1 MTAAQ
6 YKRLETQFARAVG
19 LWLRRARVGIF
30 NALLRVLKKG
40 NQRFTVMMVPHS
52 KNRIYNLQTSFFS
65 FVFFIC
71 TITVVVAA
79 FALMVTHLRSANARL
94 ARLSQE
100 LHESEVTLQKFQDSI
115 SALHKTGTGF
125 RTEVRDL
132 RVAMS
137 GESPQP
143 SVGAEIASLF
153 PMTEIQD
160 RTGASDLVYVKKD
173 TRLLESSAETMR
185 DIGKILRTYGEFE
198 ADTPTL
204 WPLKGVHGV
213 ITTRFGWTI
222 NPFTNLGYLHQGVD
236 IAWGVGTPIVA
247 AANGVVV
254 QTGYNE
260 VLGNYVTIQH
270 KYGFVTRYLHMLRV
284 ETHAGVHV
292 NRGDVIGYLGST
304 GLATGPHLHYEVHL
318 GGNYLDPMNFLSIP
332 PGLDAAK
339 PQSRSSG
346 YP

>member
-6 YKRLETQFARAVG
+6 YKRLETQFAQAVG
-19 LWLRRARVGIF
+19 LWLRRVWRAILD
-30 NALLRVLKKG
+30 ALLRAVRKG
-40 NQRFTVMMVPHS
+40 HQRFTVMVVPHS
-52 KNRIYNLQTSFFS
+52 KNKIYNAQISFFS
-65 FVFFIC
+65 FVFFFC
-71 TITVVVAA
+71 TAAIVVAA
-79 FALMVTHLRSANARL
+79 FALMVTHLWSTNARL

-100 LHESEVTLQKFQDSI
+100 LHESEVTLQTFQDSI
-115 SALHKTGTGF
+115 SALRKAGTGL
-125 RTEVRDL
+125 RTEVRDV

-137 GESPQP
+137 GQSPLP
-143 SVGAEIASLF
+143 SVGAEVASLF

-160 RTGASDLVYVKKD
+160 RTGDSDLVYVKKD
-173 TRLLESSAETMR
+173 TSLLESSAETLR
-185 DIGKILRTYGEFE
+185 DIGKILRTYRAFE

-254 QTGYNE
+254 QTGYND
-260 VLGNYVTIQH
+260 VLGNYVTVQH

-339 PQSRSSG
+339 PQSKSSG